1 MLPELTK
8 EEYSAA
14 LNQVAADLLEEFST
28 SSPPIDAL
36 ALAQAMG
43 LNIAWD
49 DSQRGRGRIVR
60 LRDFSGGPPRGSI
73 LLRPDPRPERLQW
86 AIAHEIGE
94 TCARRVFERLSIDPR
109 EAPGGARENAANQLA
124 SRILLPSAWFESR
137 ARALGWDLPR
147 LKQIFSTASHELIA
161 RRMLDFEQPVVISVF
176 DQGRATWRHTNFAR
190 GAPELSRAELTA
202 WRAAHDD
209 GQPTAETDGF
219 GRVQAWPIHEPDW
232 KREILR
238 TEWEPFETG
247 EF

>member
-14 LNQVAADLLEEFST
+14 LDQVAWELLEELSI
-28 SSPPIDAL
+28 SKPPVDAL

-60 LRDFSGGPPRGSI
+60 LRDFSGGPPQGSI

-86 AIAHEIGE
+86 AVAHEIGE

-109 EAPGGARENAANQLA
+109 EAALGARENVSNQLA
-124 SRILLPSAWFESR
+124 SRILLPRAWFESR
-137 ARALGWDLPR
+137 AKALGWDLPR
-147 LKQIFSTASHELIA
+147 LKHIFSTASHELLA
-161 RRMLDFEQPVVISVF
+161 RRMLDFEQPVAISVF
-176 DQGRATWRHTNFAR
+176 DHGRATWRQTNFAR
-190 GAPELSRAELTA
+190 AAPALSTAEATA
-202 WRAAHDD
+202 WRAAHEE
-209 GQPTAETDGF
+209 GRAVVQTDRF
-219 GRVQAWPIHEPDW
+219 GRVQAWPVHEPEW

-238 TEWEPFETG
+238 TEWEPFEVDQ
-247 EF
+247 F